1 MKLKDSF
8 VTQDIAG
15 TQFLVSVGGEGF
27 SGYVRSNPTAAYIVD
42 LLKEE
47 TDKERIVDAMC
58 ARYDAPRAEIDADVE
73 EILNILRRIGA
84 LEE

>member
-1 MKLKDSF
+1 MKLKDGF
-8 VTQDIAG
+8 VTQEVGG

-27 SGYVRSNPTAAYIVD
+27 SGFVRSNPTAAYIVD
-42 LLKEE
+42 LLGEE
-47 TDKERIVDAMC
+47 TSKERIVDAMC
-58 ARYDAPRAEIDADVE
+58 ARYDAPRTVIDADVE